1 MKSILAAVIA
11 ASIFYCYQSAA
22 QEKQVSVKTLV
33 KTSQSW
39 DGSSLPN
46 YPNGTPEITVLDIN
60 IPAGTTLPLHF
71 HPVINAGVLL
81 SGNLKVT
88 KPNGE
93 VLMLK
98 AGDPI
103 VELVNKVH
111 TGKALG
117 DEDVRI
123 IVFYAGEKGK
133 PITVKK

>member
-1 MKSILAAVIA
+1 MKTISAAMILASVL
-11 ASIFYCYQSAA
+11 FCHQSAA

-46 YPNGTPEITVLDIN
+46 YPSGTPEITVLDIN

-71 HPVINAGVLL
+71 HPVINAGVVLR
-81 SGNLKVT
+81 GHLKVT

-98 AGDPI
+98 AGEPI

-117 DEDVRI
+117 EDDVRI

-133 PITVKK
+133 AITVKK

>member
-1 MKSILAAVIA
+1 MKKISAVIVL
-11 ASIFYCYQSAA
+11 ASMLLSHQPAA

-39 DGSSLPN
+39 DGSPLPK
-46 YPNGTPEITVLDIN
+46 YPSGTPEITVLDIN

-71 HPVINAGVLL
+71 HPVINAGVVLQ
-81 SGNLKVT
+81 GHLKVT

-93 VLMLK
+93 VLMLN

-117 DEDVRI
+117 EDDVRI

-133 PITVKK
+133 AITVKK